1 MKHSSK
7 VIGAFLAMAMC
18 LPVYAGKVYK
28 WQDESGAWHY
38 SEKPPMEGEPEII
51 KLKNTYAG
59 APEEENL
66 DEVLEAKPRTEAP
79 KGSALEPPVEADAT
93 TPLYTAEERRANCAI
108 ARERLSGLETHPR
121 TLIRDE
127 QTGEP
132 RYLTPEEHE
141 NWQKTSKEEIKKFCD

>member
-59 APEEENL
+59 APEEENI
-66 DEVLEAKPRTEAP
+66 DGAGEVKPATEERKENDLKLPAR
-79 KGSALEPPVEADAT
+79 ADAAL
-93 TPLYTAEERRANCAI
+93 PLYTPEERRANCAI
-108 ARERLSGLETHPR
+108 ARERLNGLETHPR